1 MFCDRTD
8 HRRLQTFPIQKKY
21 QTPEYLR
28 TIPHLRPRTPF
39 NSALLRLRSESIAA
53 LTQFFAT
60 REFVQTHP
68 PILSSS
74 DCEGGGEVFKVAPA
88 HQDEGETADS
98 FFRAPKYLTV
108 STQLHLEALAQAV
121 GNVWTLSPTFRA
133 EKSDTSRHLSEFY
146 MLEAEMSF
154 VDHLGGVMD
163 IVEEMLRYLT
173 TSLYESRVAQEL
185 RSPGQDRASGESAA
199 DRATPEAVDR
209 RWQGMM
215 QDSWPRVTYS
225 EAIDILQRDA
235 QLFKQPPSWAAG
247 LQSEHEKYIARV
259 VGDGKPVFVTDYP
272 SEIKPFYMR
281 ATPELG
287 SGTRLTADCFDLLV
301 PEYCEIAGGSMRE
314 HRLPEL
320 LNAMRERNMPTPALD
335 DASPPAVDDATPP
348 SGSLD
353 WYVDLR
359 RWGCPPHGGFG
370 LGFDRL
376 LGYLSGVQSIR
387 DTVTFPRWY
396 GRCDC

>member
-1 MFCDRTD
+1 M
-8 HRRLQTFPIQKKY
+8 
-21 QTPEYLR
+21 
-28 TIPHLRPRTPF
+28 PHIRPRTPF
-39 NSALLRLRSESIAA
+39 NSTLLRFRSEAIST

-60 REFVQTHP
+60 RDFVQTHP
-68 PILSSS
+68 PVITSS
-74 DCEGGGEVFKVAPA
+74 DCEGAGEVFTVTPA
-88 HQDEGETADS
+88 EKKIQKDGTEES

-121 GNVWTLSPTFRA
+121 GNVWTLAPTFRA

-154 VDHLGGVMD
+154 TDELNDVMD
-163 IVEEMLRYLT
+163 LVEDMLRYLST
-173 TSLYESRVAQEL
+173 NLYESRVVRDL
-185 RSPGQDRASGESAA
+185 RAPSINKVSSDSSSDRAPPKE
-199 DRATPEAVDR
+199 VDE
-209 RWQGMM
+209 RWQGLM
-215 QDSWPRVTYS
+215 QPSWPRLTYT
-225 EAIDILQRDA
+225 EAIKVLQEEGH
-235 QLFKQPPSWAAG
+235 LFENKPFWGAS

-259 VGDGKPVFVTDYP
+259 VGKGKPVFVTDYP
-272 SEIKPFYMR
+272 RVQKAFYMSPS
-281 ATPELG
+281 AGQHLQQSVGDVSSVDEAKETVG
-287 SGTRLTADCFDLLV
+287 CFDLLV

-314 HRLPEL
+314 YRLPQL
-320 LNAMRERNMPTPALD
+320 LDAMKRCGMVIPTLEGGTQPGED
-335 DASPPAVDDATPP
+335 STASSA
-348 SGSLD
+348 GSLD